1 MAWFLSYVGTAALW
15 AVIALVAILAVARFV
30 GRPLSRGT
38 RSTLALTLFFLILT
52 QHPFPDPGS
61 LICPVPRTDPNLRPF
76 AFVGRTVDLW
86 RGVAPGTLWSVG
98 PFSTV
103 ANLLLCML
111 IGGALSRRAGTL
123 QGAVIFGAVLTLI
136 AELSQL
142 TGLWGLYPCAYRQF
156 DVDDLILNV
165 AGVVIG
171 FLIGR
176 AMAQPA
182 SAG

>member
-1 MAWFLSYVGTAALW
+1 MDWLLSYVGTAALW
-15 AVIALVAILAVARFV
+15 AAIASLLILAVARFA
-30 GRPLSRGT
+30 GRPLDRGT
-38 RSTLALTLFFLILT
+38 GSTLALTLFFLILT
-52 QHPFPDPGS
+52 QHPFPDPAT
-61 LICPVPRTDPNLRPF
+61 LTCPVPRTDPILRPF
-76 AFVGRTVDLW
+76 DFVFRIVDIW

-98 PFSTV
+98 PLSTV

-111 IGGALSRRAGTL
+111 IGGALSCRAGTL
-123 QGAVIFGAVLTLI
+123 RGALIFGAVLTLT

-156 DVDDLILNV
+156 DADDLILNV

-182 SAG
+182 SDG